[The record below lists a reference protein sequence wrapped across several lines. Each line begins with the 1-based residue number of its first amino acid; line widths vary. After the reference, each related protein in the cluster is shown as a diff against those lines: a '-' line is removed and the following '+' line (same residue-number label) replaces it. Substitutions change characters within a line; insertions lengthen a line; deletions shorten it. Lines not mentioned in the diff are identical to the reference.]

1 MTPQETLLLVRYVRA
16 CCPQQAIDE
25 FTPDAWHDLLGDLQL
40 ADCRAAVAGVAKRQ
54 PFVAPAEIREEVRR
68 IRDERLR
75 LTEIPPPPRE
85 IADDPGAYCAALRA
99 AELAIADG
107 RDPQQ
112 AMAAVARQVRRE
124 LEAS

>member
-1 MTPQETLLLVRYVRA
+1 MTLEETVDLLTAAAAFDRRTVGEA
-16 CCPQQAIDE
+16 DAI
-25 FTPDAWHDLLGDLQL
+25 AWHAAIGDLRFE
-40 ADCRAAVAGVAKRQ
+40 DCRTAVVAHYTETTDWLMPAHVREGVRK
-54 PFVAPAEIREEVRR
+54 
-68 IRDERLR
+68 IRDQRLR
-75 LTEIPPPPRE
+75 ETEIPPPPRE